1 LKIFGLVGWSGS
13 GKTTLVAKLVPELI
27 SRGFSVSTMKHTHHN
42 FDIDKKGKDS
52 YLHRIAGATEVLI
65 TGAKRWA
72 ILHENRD
79 APEPS
84 IDELLDRMEDVDLV
98 LIEGFK
104 SHHHKKMEVHR
115 PAVGKPLL
123 SPDDA
128 SIISVATDAELGAVD
143 VPVMDLEDVKA
154 VADFI
159 VGHLGLEASAL
170 KAGKK
175 NGAA

>member
-1 LKIFGLVGWSGS
+1 MKIFGLVGWSGS

-27 SRGFSVSTMKHTHHN
+27 GRGFSVSTMKHTHHN

-52 YLHRIAGATEVLI
+52 YLHRTAGATEVLI
-65 TGAKRWA
+65 TGTKRWA

-79 APEPS
+79 APEPA
-84 IDELLDRMEDVDLV
+84 IDDLLARMEDVDLV

-104 SHHHKKMEVHR
+104 SHHHKKMEVYR

-123 SPDDA
+123 APDDP
-128 SIISVATDAELGAVD
+128 SIIAVASDADPGEADVAVIN
-143 VPVMDLEDVKA
+143 LEDIKA
-154 VADFI
+154 IADYI
-159 VGHLGLEASAL
+159 VGYLGLEA
-170 KAGKK
+170 GEK